1 MQQAM
6 KILEI
11 KAARVSVSEE
21 FPGGEALQVHTNDTR
36 SDVSD
41 QRVDVWKRSAQDSAE
56 PPGKASQ
63 KRDVSLKLEGCQEQG
78 QWAFQGAGTGGAKGQ
93 RRGTEGCHS

>member
-21 FPGGEALQVHTNDTR
+21 FPGGEALQVHTNDRR

-41 QRVDVWKRSAQDSAE
+41 QRVDVWKRSAPRLCRTTGE
-56 PPGKASQ
+56 GFPE
-63 KRDVSLKLEGCQEQG
+63 KRCL
-78 QWAFQGAGTGGAKGQ
+78 
-93 RRGTEGCHS
+93 TET